1 MENAMHPLTDYIPT
15 VIFIAAA
22 VAIPSD
28 RAKIEV
34 LSEQAMMPVVE
45 TKDELEVRLWGPVNQ
60 SSELFDDHTFV
71 RAVDDSEYAY
81 AFEEAYRRW
90 LETGLEPAQ

>member
-1 MENAMHPLTDYIPT
+1 MHPLTDYIPT

-28 RAKIEV
+28 QAKIEA
-34 LSEQAMMPVVE
+34 LSQEAVTHVGE

-60 SSELFDDHTFV
+60 SSELFDAQSFG
-71 RAVDDSEYAY
+71 RAVDDPEYAY

-90 LETGLEPAQ
+90 LETGLEPVQ